1 MINDLKDGVVVYD
14 DFFSKEDFKL
24 FEKEIVQNVNFP
36 WYLASDKTVHNDYN
50 VVNLPNIIEYL
61 QFNHILLEEYKQ
73 KANSSYYRL
82 FEEKIPYIL
91 KKLNLKN
98 IQIIRAK
105 LNLQTQITN
114 NQPNLHNTPHRDLNF
129 RHNVFILYLNDSD
142 GDTIIFDENFKIK
155 KRITPKKNR
164 VVIFDGITYHTGCH
178 PYKNDKRIVLNVN
191 FDL

>member
-24 FEKEIVQNVNFP
+24 FEKEIVQNGNFP
-36 WYLASDKTVHNDYN
+36 WYLISDKTVHNDHN
-50 VVNLPNIIEYL
+50 VVNIPNIIECL

-114 NQPNLHNTPHRDLNF
+114 NQPNLHNTPHRDSNF
-129 RHNVFILYLNDSD
+129 RHNVFMLYLNDSD

-178 PYKNDKRIVLNVN
+178 PCKNDKRIVLNVN